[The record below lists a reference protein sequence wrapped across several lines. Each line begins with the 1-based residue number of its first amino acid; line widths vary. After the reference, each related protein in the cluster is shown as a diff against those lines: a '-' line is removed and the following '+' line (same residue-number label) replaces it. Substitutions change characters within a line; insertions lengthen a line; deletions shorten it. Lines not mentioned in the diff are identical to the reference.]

1 MPPSRG
7 LPLTVRGQ
15 SLPWPLSTWSTAGNA
30 EGCLGRRSPH
40 RAAADWFHSLL
51 NLLIVA
57 VALPAAAADA
67 PPASPGPELAAREAA
82 LARQYRDLERS
93 FLRLADLLDAS
104 DPRRAAV
111 LRAACDR
118 ARGDQVADRLDTIV
132 RLLEAGQLL
141 KAGTSQD
148 DALGQLRALLDML
161 AAGGD
166 GRRRSDERREIRSYL
181 ARLGKAIGQQ
191 RELQGAAATDQP
203 PPDLGARQA
212 TLADDAQRLADDL
225 GAYADRA
232 AAAAGPAAAAEKD
245 PADGADR
252 AAESADSPEPEGDD
266 DDARARRSQRRL
278 EAAEARM
285 RRARERLEAADANG
299 DARAEQDRALEEL
312 ENARAELERILR
324 QMREQEVEQLL
335 VQLEARVRDMLA
347 AETGIR
353 AALDRL
359 PTAAPAGDRQRELE
373 AARLGREQQGVA
385 VAAGRALQ
393 LVREDGSAVAVPQAL
408 EQVRDD
414 AEQAAA
420 RLARDDTGDTTRGLV
435 ADLVTGL
442 EELLAAVEK
451 SRRDQA
457 GRTAGAAAGAAGA
470 AGEQPLVDAL
480 AELRMLRS
488 LQVRVN
494 GRTRRFAGLLGAD
507 GDRADEP
514 ELRAA
519 LARLAERQRLIERA
533 ARDIVGGRT
542 E

>member
-1 MPPSRG
+1 VTVPRRVLPP
-7 LPLTVRGQ
+7 
-15 SLPWPLSTWSTAGNA
+15 
-30 EGCLGRRSPH
+30 CLALV
-40 RAAADWFHSLL
+40 AAAL
-51 NLLIVA
+51 VA
-57 VALPAAAADA
+57 AAPGVAADA
-67 PPASPGPELAAREAA
+67 PPQPPGPALAAREAA

-93 FLRLADLLDAS
+93 FLRLADLLDAT
-104 DPRRAAV
+104 DPRRAAI

-118 ARGDQVADRLDTIV
+118 ARSEQVADRLDAIV

-141 KAGTSQD
+141 KAGASQE
-148 DALGQLRALLDML
+148 DALGQLRSLLDLL

-166 GRRRSDERREIRSYL
+166 DRRRSDERRELRSYL
-181 ARLGKAIGQQ
+181 ARLAKTIGRQ
-191 RELQGAAATDQP
+191 REIQADAAAKP
-203 PPDLGARQA
+203 PPADLAARQA
-212 TLADDAQRLADDL
+212 GLADDTRRLADDL
-225 GAYADRA
+225 GSYADRA
-232 AAAAGPAAAAEKD
+232 ATADAARPAKPERPAPPAPADESPA
-245 PADGADR
+245 PADGKDAAAD
-252 AAESADSPEPEGDD
+252 EPEGDD

-278 EAAEARM
+278 AAAEARM
-285 RRARERLEAADANG
+285 RTARERLEAADDA
-299 DARAEQDRALEEL
+299 ARAEQDRALEEL

-353 AALDRL
+353 AALERQ
-359 PTAAPAGDRQRELE
+359 PTAAAAGDRERELV
-373 AARLGREQQGVA
+373 AARLGREQAGVA
-385 VAAGRALQ
+385 AAAGRALA

-414 AEQAAA
+414 AGQAAA
-420 RLARDDTGDTTRGLV
+420 RLARGDTGDTTRGLV

-457 GRTAGAAAGAAGA
+457 GRAAGAAAGGAGA
-470 AGEQPLVDAL
+470 GGEQPLVDAL
-480 AELRMLRS
+480 AELKMLRA

-494 GRTRRFAGLLGAD
+494 GRTRRFAALVGTD

-519 LARLAERQRLIERA
+519 LGRLAERQRLIERA
-533 ARDIVGGRT
+533 TRDIVGGRT

>member
-1 MPPSRG
+1 MIAPRRVLPP
-7 LPLTVRGQ
+7 
-15 SLPWPLSTWSTAGNA
+15 
-30 EGCLGRRSPH
+30 CLALV
-40 RAAADWFHSLL
+40 AAAL
-51 NLLIVA
+51 V
-57 VALPAAAADA
+57 AAAPGVAAEA
-67 PPASPGPELAAREAA
+67 PPQPPGPALAAREAA
-82 LARQYRDLERS
+82 LARQYRELERA
-93 FLRLADLLDAS
+93 FLRLADLLDAT
-104 DPRRAAV
+104 DPRRAAI

-118 ARGDQVADRLDTIV
+118 ARSEQVADRLDTIV

-141 KAGTSQD
+141 KAGASQE
-148 DALGQLRALLDML
+148 DALGQLRSLLDIL

-166 GRRRSDERREIRSYL
+166 ERRRADERRELRSYL
-181 ARLGKAIGQQ
+181 ARLAKTIGRQ
-191 RELQGAAATDQP
+191 REIQAEAAAESP
-203 PPDLGARQA
+203 PEDLAARQA
-212 TLADDAQRLADDL
+212 GLADDTRRLAADL
-225 GAYADRA
+225 GSYADRA
-232 AAAAGPAAAAEKD
+232 ATADAARPAAPERPAPEPEPPAPARENDTAAD
-245 PADGADR
+245 
-252 AAESADSPEPEGDD
+252 EPEGDD

-278 EAAEARM
+278 AAAEARM
-285 RRARERLEAADANG
+285 RAARERLKAADGAAG

-324 QMREQEVEQLL
+324 QMREQEVAQLL

-353 AALDRL
+353 AALDRQ
-359 PTAAPAGDRQRELE
+359 PAAAAAADRERELE

-385 VAAGRALQ
+385 AAAGRALA

-414 AEQAAA
+414 AAQAAA
-420 RLARDDTGDTTRGLV
+420 RLARGDTGDTTRGLV

-457 GRTAGAAAGAAGA
+457 GPAAGAAAGAAGSG
-470 AGEQPLVDAL
+470 GEQPLVDAL
-480 AELRMLRS
+480 AELRMLRA

-519 LARLAERQRLIERA
+519 LGRLAERQRLIERA
-533 ARDIVGGRT
+533 TRDIVGGRT